1 MSSDLVL
8 TISGRHIVHED
19 FGGEVVVVNL
29 KTGTYYGLN
38 GTAAAIWQRIGG
50 GLSATQIADGFAA
63 RYSGEAD
70 AVRTA
75 VAAFLDELQ
84 REALIHPTAQPAA
97 AVSSEPAALP
107 PGPFTPPAVQRC
119 TDMEELLVLDP
130 VHEVDAMGWPAR
142 PTTAE

>member
-1 MSSDLVL
+1 MSSDLWL

-38 GTAAAIWQRIGG
+38 GTAAAIWQMIGG
-50 GLSATQIADGFAA
+50 GLSAAQIAERFAA
-63 RYSGEAD
+63 HYSGQAD
-70 AVRTA
+70 AARTA
-75 VAAFLDELQ
+75 VAGFLDELQ
-84 REALIHPTAQPAA
+84 REALIHPAAQPPAA
-97 AVSSEPAALP
+97 AAGAPAALP
-107 PGPFTPPAVQRC
+107 AGPLTPPAVQRC